1 MMATTSQQFNCFP
14 DLIDNV
20 GLDTFCRLIQ
30 DEHLG
35 FGEQGSTDGEFLL
48 LTAREHAAFAREKL
62 LENGKE
68 GEAPLKSPLGFLSLR
83 HSAHKEIF
91 LHSQMRK
98 DAAALGNVSDTGARA
113 CFRRQS

>member
-20 GLDTFCRLIQ
+20 GLDTLCRLIR

-35 FGEQGSTDGEFLL
+35 FGEQGSTDGELLL
-48 LTAREHAAFAREKL
+48 LTAGEHAAFARARRV
-62 LENGKE
+62 ENGKE
-68 GEAPLKSPLGFLSLR
+68 REDPLRSPLGFLSLR
-83 HSAHKEIF
+83 HSAHKEIS

-98 DAAALGNVSDTGARA
+98 DAAALGNVSD
-113 CFRRQS
+113 